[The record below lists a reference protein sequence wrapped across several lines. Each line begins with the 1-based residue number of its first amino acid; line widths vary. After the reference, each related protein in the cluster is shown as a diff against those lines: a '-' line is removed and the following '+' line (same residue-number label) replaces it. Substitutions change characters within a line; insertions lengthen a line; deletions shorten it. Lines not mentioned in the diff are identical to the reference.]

1 MLQQHLP
8 LVVLKPTATNTL
20 SISKGNIAI
29 VPTVYGM
36 RRRVRDSRGAKRRWG
51 PPISSTWAKRR
62 KNKSDKAMYLP
73 FTVCAA
79 ECEAAEAQSDDE
91 AYTLQVPKHSEGKTK
106 VMRWQYLPL
115 VVLKLALIF
124 WTPDIVT
131 VATVPTV
138 YGIETLQIAKKY
150 IGH

>member
-1 MLQQHLP
+1 
-8 LVVLKPTATNTL
+8 
-20 SISKGNIAI
+20 
-29 VPTVYGM
+29 
-36 RRRVRDSRGAKRRWG
+36 
-51 PPISSTWAKRR
+51 
-62 KNKSDKAMYLP
+62 MYLP
-73 FTVCAA
+73 FNVGA
-79 ECEAAEAQSDDE
+79 EVCEAAEAQSDDE

>member
-1 MLQQHLP
+1 
-8 LVVLKPTATNTL
+8 
-20 SISKGNIAI
+20 
-29 VPTVYGM
+29 
-36 RRRVRDSRGAKRRWG
+36 
-51 PPISSTWAKRR
+51 
-62 KNKSDKAMYLP
+62 MYLP